1 MLRWICSV
9 KQADVV
15 HTLDLLA
22 KLGLCDLETT
32 IRCRRLRWYGHI
44 LRSTSWIEKI
54 MHLEVEGNR
63 SRGRP
68 RKTWI
73 ENVREDMRIVGLSVS
88 DACHRTLWRRAIAD
102 YYATSVP
109 R

>member
-32 IRCRRLRWYGHI
+32 IRCRRLRCMDTSCAVPHG
-44 LRSTSWIEKI
+44 LKRSCT
-54 MHLEVEGNR
+54 
-63 SRGRP
+63 
-68 RKTWI
+68 
-73 ENVREDMRIVGLSVS
+73 
-88 DACHRTLWRRAIAD
+88 
-102 YYATSVP
+102 
-109 R
+109 